1 MQLGSNFPARMLDGR
16 RMRMLLICLSEADI
30 QPFPE
35 ITFPV
40 RFRDACSL
48 SDSNDSHK

>member
-1 MQLGSNFPARMLDGR
+1 MGSNFPARILDEQR
-16 RMRMLLICLSEADI
+16 TRMLLICLSEAVF

-35 ITFPV
+35 IASPV

-48 SDSNDSHK
+48 SDSNGSYH